1 MLNASLH
8 TFDVMKGRLVTQRR
22 RWQQYKDKAE
32 ENGSNKRQNATFKGR
47 FSEKTNGANLGY
59 KNPLK
64 QGVIL
69 FFFLGGTICVAL
81 MEIN

>member
-1 MLNASLH
+1 MLIAFLQTS
-8 TFDVMKGRLVTQRR
+8 DVMKGRLVIQRR

-32 ENGSNKRQNATFKGR
+32 ENDCSKRQNATFKGR

-69 FFFLGGTICVAL
+69 FFFLGGTICVTL

>member
-1 MLNASLH
+1 MAA
-8 TFDVMKGRLVTQRR
+8 V
-22 RWQQYKDKAE
+22 KDKVQRLKKADF
-32 ENGSNKRQNATFKGR
+32 T
-47 FSEKTNGANLGY
+47 EKTKVANLKFGY

-69 FFFLGGTICVAL
+69 FFFLGGTICVTL

>member
-1 MLNASLH
+1 MVESRSHVLKN
-8 TFDVMKGRLVTQRR
+8 GRSKNTKQKKMAAV
-22 RWQQYKDKAE
+22 KDKMQCLKKADF
-32 ENGSNKRQNATFKGR
+32 T
-47 FSEKTNGANLGY
+47 EKTKVANLGY

-69 FFFLGGTICVAL
+69 FFFLGGTICIAL

>member
-1 MLNASLH
+1 MAA
-8 TFDVMKGRLVTQRR
+8 V
-22 RWQQYKDKAE
+22 KDKVQRLKKADFT
-32 ENGSNKRQNATFKGR
+32 K
-47 FSEKTNGANLGY
+47 KTNVANLGY
-59 KNPLK
+59 KNTLK

>member
-1 MLNASLH
+1 MAE
-8 TFDVMKGRLVTQRR
+8 VKRQKEEMAAV
-22 RWQQYKDKAE
+22 KDKMQRLKKADFT
-32 ENGSNKRQNATFKGR
+32 K
-47 FSEKTNGANLGY
+47 KTKVANLGY

-69 FFFLGGTICVAL
+69 FFFLGGTICVTL

>member
-1 MLNASLH
+1 MVNASLH
-8 TFDVMKGRLVTQRR
+8 TFDVMKGRLVIQRR
-22 RWQQYKDKAE
+22 SWQQYKDKAE
-32 ENGSNKRQNATFKGR
+32 ENGSSKRKNATFKGR

-69 FFFLGGTICVAL
+69 FFFLGGFICIAL